1 MRKFILA
8 LLCAA
13 AFVTPAQADPKFEAF
28 IQTLWPQVQ
37 KAGFSRDLF
46 DAAFKGI
53 TDPDPVVIKLAKNQ
67 PEFNSTTSEYLD
79 KTVTPIR
86 IQTGKDA
93 LAANAALLDAIQAKY
108 GVDKKILVGI
118 WGMESNF
125 GKDMGSMSVM
135 RSLATLIYSGNK
147 KDYAKDQLIAAFTIL
162 KRGIKTPST
171 FVGSWAGALGHTQF
185 IPTTYLAS
193 AVDWT
198 GDGKKDIWGSKEDA
212 LASTAH
218 YLAQSGWKA
227 DRPWGQEAI
236 LPAKFDRN
244 LIGRAKG
251 NWKTMAQWEALGV
264 KPAVGAHFSAPNASA
279 FVMIPQGIDGPVF
292 LVTQN
297 FLALLDYNYSHGYA
311 LAVAMLA
318 DRTAGAGPVVAAW
331 PAQKT
336 DLTFAE
342 RVEMQNRLTRM
353 GFDTSGADGRFGA
366 KTYEAVLGYQHKVGM
381 ELDGFPTR
389 KVLERL
395 RKGG

>member
-1 MRKFILA
+1 MRKFLLA

-13 AFVTPAQADPKFEAF
+13 ALASPAQADPKFEAF

-37 KAGFSRDLF
+37 KAGFSRELF

-53 TDPDPVVIKLAKNQ
+53 IDPDPVVIKLAKNQ
-67 PEFNSTTSEYLD
+67 PEFQSTTSEYLD

-86 IQTGKDA
+86 IDSGKA
-93 LAANAALLDAIQAKY
+93 MLTQNAALLDAIQAKY
-108 GVDKKILVGI
+108 GVDKKVLVGI
-118 WGMESNF
+118 WGVESNF

-162 KRGIKTPST
+162 KRGIKPPDN

-218 YLAQSGWKA
+218 YLSQSGWKG
-227 DRPWGQEAI
+227 DRPWGQEAK
-236 LPAKFDRN
+236 LPANFDRG
-244 LIGRAKG
+244 LIGRDH
-251 NWKTMAQWEALGV
+251 WKTIADWEKIGI
-264 KPAVGAHFSAPNASA
+264 KPAIGDHFAAQSAKA
-279 FVMIPQGIDGPVF
+279 FVLIPQGIDGPVF

-297 FLALLDYNYSHGYA
+297 FLALLAYNYSHGYA
-311 LAVAMLA
+311 LAVAILG
-318 DRTAGAGPVVAAW
+318 DRIGGGPTVQAAW
-331 PAQKT
+331 PPQKT

-342 RVEMQNRLTRM
+342 RVELQNRLTKM

-366 KTYEAVLGYQHKVGM
+366 KTYEAVLGYQKKVGM
-381 ELDGFPTR
+381 ALDGFPTR

-395 RKGG
+395 RQGG

>member
-1 MRKFILA
+1 MRKLLLA

-13 AFVTPAQADPKFEAF
+13 ALASPAQAEDKKFEAF
-28 IQTLWPQVQ
+28 IQGLWPQVQ

-53 TDPDPVVIKLAKNQ
+53 TDPDPVVVKLAQNQ
-67 PEFNSTTSEYLD
+67 PEFNSTTSEYIE

-86 IQTGKDA
+86 INTGKTA
-93 LAANAALLDAIQAKY
+93 LAANADLLDKIQAKY
-108 GVDKKILVGI
+108 GVDKKILLGI
-118 WGMESNF
+118 WGIESNF

-135 RSLATLIYSGNK
+135 RSLATLMYSGNK
-147 KDYAKDQLIAAFTIL
+147 KDYARDQLIAAFTIL
-162 KRGIKTPST
+162 KRGIKPPDD

-218 YLAQSGWKA
+218 YLAQSGWKS
-227 DRPWGQEAI
+227 DRPWGWEAT
-236 LPAKFDRN
+236 LPANFNRG
-244 LIGRAKG
+244 LIGRAH
-251 NWKTMAQWEALGV
+251 WKTVTEWEAMGI
-264 KPAVGAHFSAPNASA
+264 KPAVGAHFSAPNAKA

-292 LVTQN
+292 LITQN
-297 FLALLDYNYSHGYA
+297 FLALLAYNYSHGYA

-318 DRTAGAGPVVAAW
+318 DRIGGAGPVVAAW

-342 RVEMQNRLTRM
+342 RVELQNRLTRM

-366 KTYEAVLGYQHKVGM
+366 KTYEAVLGYQQRVGM
-381 ELDGFPTR
+381 ALDGFPTR

>member
-1 MRKFILA
+1 MRKLLLA

-13 AFVTPAQADPKFEAF
+13 ALASPAQAEDKKFEAF
-28 IQTLWPQVQ
+28 IQGLWPQVQ

-53 TDPDPVVIKLAKNQ
+53 TDPDPVVVKLAQNQ
-67 PEFNSTTSEYLD
+67 PEFNSTTSEYIE

-86 IQTGKDA
+86 INTGKTA
-93 LAANAALLDAIQAKY
+93 LGANADLLDKIQAKY
-108 GVDKKILVGI
+108 GVDNKILLGI
-118 WGMESNF
+118 WGIESNF

-135 RSLATLIYSGNK
+135 RSLATLMYSGNK
-147 KDYAKDQLIAAFTIL
+147 KDYARDQLIAAFTIL
-162 KRGIKTPST
+162 KRGIKQPDD

-218 YLAQSGWKA
+218 YLAQSGWKS
-227 DRPWGQEAI
+227 DRPWGWEAT
-236 LPAKFDRN
+236 LPANFNRG
-244 LIGRAKG
+244 LIGRAH
-251 NWKTMAQWEALGV
+251 WKTVTEWEAMGI
-264 KPAVGAHFSAPNASA
+264 KPAVGAHFSAPNAKA

-292 LVTQN
+292 LITQN
-297 FLALLDYNYSHGYA
+297 FLALLAYNYSHGYA

-318 DRTAGAGPVVAAW
+318 DRIGGAGPVVAAW
-331 PAQKT
+331 PPQKT

-342 RVEMQNRLTRM
+342 RVELQNRLTRM

-366 KTYEAVLGYQHKVGM
+366 KTYEAVLGYQQKVGM
-381 ELDGFPTR
+381 ALDGFPTR

>member
-1 MRKFILA
+1 
-8 LLCAA
+8 
-13 AFVTPAQADPKFEAF
+13 
-28 IQTLWPQVQ
+28 VQ

-53 TDPDPVVIKLAKNQ
+53 TDPDPVVVKLAQNQ
-67 PEFNSTTSEYLD
+67 PEFNSTTSEYIE

-86 IQTGKDA
+86 INTGKTA
-93 LAANAALLDAIQAKY
+93 LAANADLLDKIQAKY
-108 GVDKKILVGI
+108 GVDKKILLGI
-118 WGMESNF
+118 WGIESNF

-135 RSLATLIYSGNK
+135 RSLATLMYSGNK
-147 KDYAKDQLIAAFTIL
+147 KDYARDQLIAAFTIL
-162 KRGIKTPST
+162 KRGIKQPDD

-218 YLAQSGWKA
+218 YLAQSGWKS
-227 DRPWGQEAI
+227 DRPWGWEAT
-236 LPAKFDRN
+236 LPANFNRG
-244 LIGRAKG
+244 LIGRAH
-251 NWKTMAQWEALGV
+251 WKTVTEWEAMGI
-264 KPAVGAHFSAPNASA
+264 KPAVGAHFSAPNAKA

-292 LVTQN
+292 LITQN
-297 FLALLDYNYSHGYA
+297 FLALLAYNYSHGYA

-318 DRTAGAGPVVAAW
+318 DRIGGAGPVVAAW

-342 RVEMQNRLTRM
+342 RVELQNRLTRM

-366 KTYEAVLGYQHKVGM
+366 KTYEAVLGYQQKVGM
-381 ELDGFPTR
+381 ALDGFPTR